1 MVATMIERKDPKE
14 KNVPDDLLDDEPII
28 DLVDEVKI
36 EPDSQLNLSS
46 SKNKDRSSSG
56 ADKNPASGGN
66 EDTIIFEENTNTSMP
81 HDSLTKRNRQD
92 AGRGDRIAMTDRA
105 GSEPHGDGKLFIM
118 DDSRGA
124 ADGGSAVII
133 DDDAIEMAGDDFR
146 DQFDQN
152 NELDYEIKDE
162 EIDFFP
168 DDDDRIRDDDII
180 PIPSEL
186 TQTFDEDGDVKNRL
200 PDIDNVHGTDEKIK
214 PLAEPQDNEIDSLD
228 DIIEITEF
236 DQHFPEIDEK
246 SLENANLLNTSDLKD
261 EDFLELFDIG
271 DEDSESE
278 EDMKTLSASEEEVEE
293 AEPSRFIDDPLV
305 GNFEINNDIPQAD
318 EKFSEMDPD
327 LAVTAA
333 SFTSAAGNFDRPD
346 PQFSNV
352 SNNEI
357 EPGMPKK
364 SSTPNAENLPTVSTE
379 QIDQAIE
386 RIINEKLAGRIEHII
401 YEIIEKT
408 VKREIDKLKE
418 SLLNDSFPED
428 DT

>member
-1 MVATMIERKDPKE
+1 MVATMTERKVPKE
-14 KNVPDDLLDDEPII
+14 KNVPEDLFDDEPII

-36 EPDSQLNLSS
+36 ETDRQLNLSS
-46 SKNKDRSSSG
+46 SKSKGRSYSG
-56 ADKNPASGGN
+56 ADKSPVSGGN
-66 EDTIIFEENTNTSMP
+66 EDKIIFEENTNTSMP
-81 HDSLTKRNRQD
+81 HGSLTKRNRQD
-92 AGRGDRIAMTDRA
+92 AERGDRIAMTDRA
-105 GSEPHGDGKLFIM
+105 GSESHGDEELFIM

-124 ADGGSAVII
+124 ADGQSAAII
-133 DDDAIEMAGDDFR
+133 HDDAIEMAGDDFR

-152 NELDYEIKDE
+152 NELDYEIEDE

-168 DDDDRIRDDDII
+168 DDDDHIRDDDII
-180 PIPSEL
+180 PMPSEL
-186 TQTFDEDGDVKNRL
+186 TQTFDQDGDVKNRL
-200 PDIDNVHGTDEKIK
+200 PDIDNLHGTNEKIK
-214 PLAEPQDNEIDSLD
+214 PLAESQDNEFDSLD

-236 DQHFPEIDEK
+236 DQHFPEIDEE
-246 SLENANLLNTSDLKD
+246 SLENADFLNTSDLKD

-271 DEDSESE
+271 DEDSEAE
-278 EDMKTLSASEEEVEE
+278 EDMKALGASKEEVEA
-293 AEPSRFIDDPLV
+293 AETSRFFDDPLV
-305 GNFEINNDIPQAD
+305 ENLEIGNDITQAD

-333 SFTSAAGNFDRPD
+333 SFTSAGNFDRPD
-346 PQFSNV
+346 PQFSHV

-364 SSTPNAENLPTVSTE
+364 SSTPNAEDLPTVSTE

-408 VKREIDKLKE
+408 VKKEIDKLKE

-428 DT
+428 DL